1 MLSYFFI
8 LSAYAGGGI
17 EKVFEN
23 ITGIISRNFLD
34 SSIFLYVVNGF
45 DEKNYSAAS
54 CVTIIKSKKELKKIT
69 KTKDKIVINFSGDW
83 KSGLAAWKISKE
95 YISWVH
101 QNPFTMK
108 TARTSSINFHLLKK
122 SQRIVCVCK
131 EQKEILQD
139 NFKFKNRIDVIY
151 NSVDFEKAQIL
162 SAIPLESIDFN
173 YILMVA
179 RIDFKSKDFFTVID
193 SYCRLSKDFQNRY
206 RLVFLGDGPDRQ
218 KVVDY
223 INQTVPADLRNSI
236 LLPGFDKNP
245 YRWMKNASVSI
256 LSSKTEGLGVS
267 AIEAMSLRCP
277 VLVTDYR
284 TGSKEISDGGKCA
297 VLVKIGNADEMENAV
312 EKILADEMYRKSLVE
327 NASVFVQQ
335 FYQKKI
341 ERNLCDFFLEYEAG
355 CDSK

>member
-1 MLSYFFI
+1 MRSYFFI
-8 LSAYAGGGI
+8 INIWMGGGT
-17 EKVFEN
+17 ERVFEN
-23 ITGIISRNFLD
+23 IANVINKRFSD
-34 SSIFLYVVNGF
+34 SEIFLYVIGGF
-45 DEKNYSAAS
+45 DEKKYSVS
-54 CVTIIKSKKELKKIT
+54 PYVNIVKSKKELKKLA
-69 KTKDKIVINFSGDW
+69 KTKNKVVINFSGSW
-83 KSGLAAWKISKE
+83 NTSLVACQIHRK
-95 YISWVH
+95 YISWIH
-101 QNPFTMK
+101 GNPFTMK
-108 TARTSSINFHLLKK
+108 TARTALINFHLLKK

-193 SYCRLSKDFQNRY
+193 SYCHLSKDFQNRY

-297 VLVKIGNADEMENAV
+297 VLVKIGNADEMANAV